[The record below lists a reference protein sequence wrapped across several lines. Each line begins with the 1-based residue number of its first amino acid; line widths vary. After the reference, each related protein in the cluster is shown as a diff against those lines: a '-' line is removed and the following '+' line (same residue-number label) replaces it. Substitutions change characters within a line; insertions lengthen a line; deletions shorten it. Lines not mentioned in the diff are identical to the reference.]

1 MRDARILGRNQ
12 HIKAEF
18 NTDAG
23 SLELLLDHM
32 TSDVHLAPDEV
43 YDLFSW
49 LYNYHRDMLVFQML
63 RADIGIGC
71 TAASN
76 ERQVFVDQQA
86 LMERQQEDQGQKNST
101 TCFLC
106 LQEQRITCEL
116 CRKKLCSTHRHEV
129 NGYFSLRRY
138 IMCDTCVQHYQTF
151 VGSNRL

>member
-1 MRDARILGRNQ
+1 MIDARILGRNQ
-12 HIKAEF
+12 QIKAEF

-23 SLELLLDHM
+23 SLELLLDHT
-32 TSDVHLAPDEV
+32 TSDVHLGPDEV

-63 RADIGIGC
+63 RANLGIGC
-71 TAASN
+71 TVASN
-76 ERQVFVDQQA
+76 EQQLFA
-86 LMERQQEDQGQKNST
+86 DEPVVMEKQEAELARKNPT

-106 LQEQRITCEL
+106 QQEQCSSCEL
-116 CRKKLCSTHRHEV
+116 CKKKLCQTHRREV

-138 IMCDTCVQHYQTF
+138 IMCDICMQHYQNF